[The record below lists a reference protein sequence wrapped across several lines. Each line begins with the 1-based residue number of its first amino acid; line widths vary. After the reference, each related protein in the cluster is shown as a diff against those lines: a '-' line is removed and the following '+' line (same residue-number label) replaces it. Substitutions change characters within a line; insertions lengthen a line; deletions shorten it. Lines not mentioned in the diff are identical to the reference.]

1 MLSEVYNSIVNS
13 LLVWPYFCLMVQPKQ
28 TENIVLEYWLILT
41 SNIKIKQEMNDEELD
56 EENVITSLNLHIF

>member
-13 LLVWPYFCLMVQPKQ
+13 LLVWPYFSLMVQPKQ

>member
-13 LLVWPYFCLMVQPKQ
+13 LLVWPYFSWMVQPKQ